1 MKRVMT
7 KHLYLISGMGADE
20 RIFRRLRFP
29 AAYTVHNLPWLDPL
43 PNEPFSNYAA
53 RMAAGITADGEI
65 TLLGLS
71 FGGMISLEI
80 ARQRPIARNILIS
93 SIKHTR
99 ERPPYFNWV
108 RKLRLHHLPDQLL
121 FRQRYPVVRR
131 FLGVKSAAEEEL
143 LRDYLKKKD
152 YTYLRWAVNT
162 VIQWE
167 NEFIPA
173 SLVHINGG
181 KDLTFPVRFV
191 QPTHV
196 IPGGGHFMVMN
207 RAEEINRILSQ
218 EL

>member
-1 MKRVMT
+1 MT

-20 RIFRRLRFP
+20 RVFRHLRFP
-29 AAYTVHNLPWLDPL
+29 ATYTVHNLPWIDPL
-43 PNEPFSNYAA
+43 PNEPFSDYAA
-53 RMAAGITADGEI
+53 RMAGALPADGEI

-80 ARQRPIARNILIS
+80 ARQRPIAKNILIS
-93 SIKHTR
+93 TIKHTR

-108 RKLRLHHLPDQLL
+108 RKLRLHQLPDQLL

-131 FLGVKSAAEEEL
+131 FLGVKSEEEKEL

-152 YTYLRWAVNT
+152 FTYLRWAVNT
-162 VIQWE
+162 VIDWE
-167 NEFIPA
+167 NEFIPP
-173 SLVHINGG
+173 SLVHINGAN
-181 KDLTFPVRFV
+181 DLTFPIRFV
-191 QPTHV
+191 QPTHI

-207 RAEEINRILSQ
+207 RAEEINRILSA